1 MCFCFYNVILNITM
15 SSIFEELNDLIT
27 ENPVGKVLGITLL
40 VLVFSGAIA
49 LGFAY
54 WITHRH

>member
-1 MCFCFYNVILNITM
+1 M
-15 SSIFEELNDLIT
+15 SSFFEELNDLVAET
-27 ENPVGKVLGITLL
+27 PTGKVLAITLTIL
-40 VLVFSGAIA
+40 FVSGAVA

>member
-1 MCFCFYNVILNITM
+1 M
-15 SSIFEELNDLIT
+15 SSIFEELNDLMT
-27 ENPVGKVLGITLL
+27 ESSVGKVLAVALL
-40 VLVFSGAIA
+40 VLVFSGAVA

>member
-1 MCFCFYNVILNITM
+1 M
-15 SSIFEELNDLIT
+15 SSFFEELTNLVNET
-27 ENPVGKVLGITLL
+27 STGKVLLVTLAIL
-40 VLVFSGAIA
+40 LFSGAVA

>member
-1 MCFCFYNVILNITM
+1 M
-15 SSIFEELNDLIT
+15 SSFFEELNDLVT
-27 ENPVGKVLGITLL
+27 ESSVGKVLAVTLAIL
-40 VLVFSGAIA
+40 FISGAIA

>member
-1 MCFCFYNVILNITM
+1 MAFDSVNMCM

-27 ENPVGKVLGITLL
+27 ENSVGKVLGITLL
-40 VLVFSGAIA
+40 ILVFSGLVG

-54 WITHRH
+54 WLTHRH

>member
-1 MCFCFYNVILNITM
+1 M
-15 SSIFEELNDLIT
+15 SSIFEEINDLIS
-27 ENPVGKVLGITLL
+27 ENSVSKVLGITLL
-40 VLVFSGAIA
+40 ILVFAGAVA

>member
-1 MCFCFYNVILNITM
+1 M
-15 SSIFEELNDLIT
+15 SSFFEELNDLVAET
-27 ENPVGKVLGITLL
+27 SAGKVIMVTLAIL
-40 VLVFSGAIA
+40 FVSGAVA

>member
-1 MCFCFYNVILNITM
+1 M
-15 SSIFEELNDLIT
+15 SSFFEDLNDLISET
-27 ENPVGKVLGITLL
+27 PVGKVLLVTLAIL
-40 VLVFSGAIA
+40 LFSGAVG

>member
-1 MCFCFYNVILNITM
+1 M
-15 SSIFEELNDLIT
+15 SSIFEELNDLIA
-27 ENPVGKVLGITLL
+27 ENPMGKVLGVTLL
-40 VLVFSGAIA
+40 ILVLSGAVA

>member
-1 MCFCFYNVILNITM
+1 M

-27 ENPVGKVLGITLL
+27 ENTAVKVLGITLL
-40 VLVFSGAIA
+40 ILVLSGAVA

>member
-1 MCFCFYNVILNITM
+1 M

-27 ENPVGKVLGITLL
+27 ETSVGKVLGVTLL
-40 VLVFSGAIA
+40 ILVLSGVIA
-49 LGFAY
+49 LGVAY

>member
-1 MCFCFYNVILNITM
+1 M
-15 SSIFEELNDLIT
+15 SSIFEELTDLVS
-27 ENPVGKVLGITLL
+27 ENPVGQVLGITLL
-40 VLVFSGAIA
+40 ILVFSGAVA

>member
-1 MCFCFYNVILNITM
+1 M

-27 ENPVGKVLGITLL
+27 ESPVSKVLGITLL
-40 VLVFSGAIA
+40 ILVLSGAIA

>member
-1 MCFCFYNVILNITM
+1 M

-27 ENPVGKVLGITLL
+27 ENSVGKVLGITLL
-40 VLVFSGAIA
+40 ILVFSGAVA

>member
-1 MCFCFYNVILNITM
+1 M
-15 SSIFEELNDLIT
+15 SSIFEELNDLIS
-27 ENPVGKVLGITLL
+27 ENSVGKVLGVTLL

-54 WITHRH
+54 

>member
-1 MCFCFYNVILNITM
+1 M

-27 ENPVGKVLGITLL
+27 ESSVGKVLGVTLL
-40 VLVFSGAIA
+40 ILVFSGAVA

>member
-1 MCFCFYNVILNITM
+1 M
-15 SSIFEELNDLIT
+15 SSIFEELNDLIA
-27 ENPVGKVLGITLL
+27 ENSVGKVLGITLL
-40 VLVFSGAIA
+40 VLVLSGAVA

>member
-1 MCFCFYNVILNITM
+1 M
-15 SSIFEELNDLIT
+15 SSIFEELNDLIA
-27 ENPVGKVLGITLL
+27 ENSVAKVLGVTLL
-40 VLVFSGAIA
+40 ILVFSGAIA

>member
-1 MCFCFYNVILNITM
+1 M
-15 SSIFEELNDLIT
+15 SSFFEDLNDLIT
-27 ENPVGKVLGITLL
+27 ESSFGKVIGVTLAIL
-40 VLVFSGAIA
+40 FFSGAVA

>member
-1 MCFCFYNVILNITM
+1 M
-15 SSIFEELNDLIT
+15 SSIFEELNDLIA
-27 ENPVGKVLGITLL
+27 ENSVGKVLGVTLL
-40 VLVFSGAIA
+40 VLVFAGSVA

>member
-1 MCFCFYNVILNITM
+1 M
-15 SSIFEELNDLIT
+15 SSFFEELNDLIL
-27 ENPVGKVLGITLL
+27 ENSIGKVLGITLL
-40 VLVFSGAIA
+40 ILVFSGAVA

>member
-1 MCFCFYNVILNITM
+1 M
-15 SSIFEELNDLIT
+15 SSFFEDLNDLVAET
-27 ENPVGKVLGITLL
+27 PVGRVLAVTLAIL
-40 VLVFSGAIA
+40 FVSGAIA